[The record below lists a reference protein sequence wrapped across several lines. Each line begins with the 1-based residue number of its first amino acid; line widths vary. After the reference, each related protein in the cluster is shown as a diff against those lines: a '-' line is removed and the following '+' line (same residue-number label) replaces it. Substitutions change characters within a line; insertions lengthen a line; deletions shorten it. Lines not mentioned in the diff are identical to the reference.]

1 MAHVFSSSTKSQK
14 CWQQLSI
21 CRFKKAAPHSGVPEP
36 LGVNAKNFAPFVSK
50 EIKIMIPLNTINRAL
65 PVLQRPAMLDEELQA
80 YSL

>member
-1 MAHVFSSSTKSQK
+1 MVLHPNTHGS
-14 CWQQLSI
+14 
-21 CRFKKAAPHSGVPEP
+21 

-50 EIKIMIPLNTINRAL
+50 EIKIIIPLNTINRAL